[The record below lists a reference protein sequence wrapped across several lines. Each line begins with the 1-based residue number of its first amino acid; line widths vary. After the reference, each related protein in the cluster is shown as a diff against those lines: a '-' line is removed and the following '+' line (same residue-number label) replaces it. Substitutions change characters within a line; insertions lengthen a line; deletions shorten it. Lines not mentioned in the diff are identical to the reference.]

1 MRSSARRTSF
11 EIPTTYS
18 DATGFGEVGATP
30 LPNPPPQGGREFQRS
45 IRPSNPCPQRCR
57 SSQSSAIC
65 GLSKLRRFPQ
75 PDSRGTRPG
84 MTCWGCKRR
93 SRIRSLKPDD
103 ELVQQLLGRADIDGF
118 KAFGDLFVYGLQ
130 YPPGVDQLSLR

>member
-1 MRSSARRTSF
+1 M
-11 EIPTTYS
+11 
-18 DATGFGEVGATP
+18 
-30 LPNPPPQGGREFQRS
+30 RS
-45 IRPSNPCPQRCR
+45 IRPLAAPLQTNLEV
-57 SSQSSAIC
+57 
-65 GLSKLRRFPQ
+65 G
-75 PDSRGTRPG
+75 DSLWAWTPGTRPG

-93 SRIRSLKPDD
+93 SRIRSLKADD